1 MRTPKLEKQGPFI
14 AGLAT
19 IWQELLLLTL
29 LGLAIYSMLSI
40 DHFDN
45 LSGRLWVAVLSVQT
59 VPYIATLLTLL
70 FSIAPNYFPGSET
83 QAIESPQDKELL

>member
-1 MRTPKLEKQGPFI
+1 M
-14 AGLAT
+14 
-19 IWQELLLLTL
+19 
-29 LGLAIYSMLSI
+29 SSI

-70 FSIAPNYFPGSET
+70 FSIAPNYYPGLET
-83 QAIESPQDKELL
+83 QAIEGPQDKELL